1 MTTIGL
7 LNGPNLNRLGS
18 REPEVYGSTTLVE
31 VVEMVR
37 AHAADLGFEVVA
49 FQSNHEGALIDEIHR
64 LADAGTD
71 GIIINAGALTHYSY
85 ALHDAITAVDL
96 PTVEVHISDISKREE
111 WRRRSVITD
120 ACFGFIAGHGIQ
132 GYIEAVNLLHAHLG
146 RSGAPDLRV
155 VS

>member
-1 MTTIGL
+1 LTTIAV
-7 LNGPNLNRLGS
+7 LNGPNLNRLGR
-18 REPEVYGSTTLVE
+18 REPEVYGSTTLDE
-31 VVEMVR
+31 VVAMVR
-37 AHAADLGFEVVA
+37 THAAELGWDVVA

-71 GIIINAGALTHYSY
+71 GVVLNAGALTHYSY
-85 ALHDAITAVDL
+85 ALHDAITSVEV

-120 ACFGFIAGHGIQ
+120 ACVGFIAGHGVQ
-132 GYIEAVNLLHAHLG
+132 GYLEAVDLLQAHFG
-146 RSGAPDLRV
+146 RGVAPDLRV